1 MISASRLTCLIYL
14 AASALLLAGCTTP
27 PGGDAAATAKPTTTP
42 TAAPAPAPA
51 AASTTAPAAAT
62 IEPVDD
68 PPVERPEAYAQ
79 CWMKYDRSGASLE
92 AKAKLVDKCA
102 ADKMMGN

>member
-1 MISASRLTCLIYL
+1 MISASRLTCLICL

-27 PGGDAAATAKPTTTP
+27 PGGDTAATANP
-42 TAAPAPAPA
+42 AIAPAPA
-51 AASTTAPAAAT
+51 AAT
-62 IEPVDD
+62 IQPVDD

-79 CWMKYDRSGASLE
+79 CWMKYDKSGASLE